1 MSSKSLGT
9 LTLDLIAKI
18 DGWAS
23 GMDKADRATADF
35 QRKTAKRRR
44 EIEASF
50 KGMGAGIAAGF
61 ATIGGG
67 ALLMRFIEETKQAQ
81 AEQAQLAAV
90 LQSTG
95 NAAGYSQQR
104 LNEMADAFSKN
115 SNFDGGQINEAQT
128 RLLSYT
134 GVVGDVFPRAMQNAI
149 DMAERM
155 GMQVS
160 QAAETVG
167 KALDVPSQGMSAL
180 SKQGFRFTDAQKEL
194 VKELEATGKTA
205 EAQAIIL
212 ESMEGSY
219 AGAAAAARDTLGG
232 ALADLQKS
240 FKDAITGDD
249 DSAQAMTE
257 AVQEL
262 ADTMRSDGV
271 KQGFAAI
278 TSGLVNVA
286 TKAAE
291 GIAFL
296 NNFGVALGQTIGRW
310 VAGSDDPAQR
320 LRDKAAELE
329 KEAARL
335 NSNKLVPVLGRVFG
349 DGDKRAL
356 AAMKEA
362 AALRQQAFEFERDFK
377 AKLPD
382 PVTVDL
388 SPDMPVASPS
398 PTGTTDKGDKKN
410 GANDAAAL
418 ARAEFKSYLDEI
430 KRQTATMLDVLD
442 ERQTRLDMQQEQGLL
457 SIAAFYGEKT
467 AIEQQALAAKLQ
479 GVDAEIA
486 AQQKFIASAG
496 KDTDRLGAQSKL
508 NDLLDERNKLQRAGA
523 LELEK
528 LGVAEAKAM
537 KDLMQQAEDVK
548 VRLLEMNG
556 QLGEAARLRAEAGSA
571 ELLAKFDRNGM
582 QQAAKDLRE
591 IVEAEKAQGRL
602 NELKR
607 EFGLINDQLGRAEG
621 LINAER
627 QAGTISEIESMGK
640 AGVARRQA
648 IAQLEEQLA
657 LYMGTNEASKNPEAV
672 AAIQQMQVELAG
684 LKAVAEPLAA
694 QFQDMFKGSF
704 EDAFSSLISGSKN
717 AKDAFKDMADSI
729 VQQISRMAAQQI
741 ATKLF
746 SQGGLFG
753 GVGGMVANMF
763 LPKYA
768 VGSSY
773 IANDQVAMLHQ
784 GERVL
789 TAKENREFTAGGGM
803 GGGQIVNNNFTITGE
818 TSRQTQLQ
826 IASAAASGLARAQR
840 RNG

>member
-104 LNEMADAFSKN
+104 LNEMADAFAKT
-115 SNFDGGQINEAQT
+115 SNFDSGEITTGIT
-128 RLLSYT
+128 RMLSYA
-134 GVVGDVFPRAMQNAI
+134 GVAGETLPKAMQATI
-149 DMAERM
+149 DMATRL
-155 GMQVS
+155 GMEVS
-160 QAAETVG
+160 QASELVG
-167 KALDVPSQGMSAL
+167 KALDVPSQGMTAL
-180 SKQGFRFTDAQKEL
+180 TKQGFKFTDAQKEMA
-194 VKELEATGKTA
+194 KELEQTGRKA

-212 ESMEGSY
+212 GEMGFAY
-219 AGAAAAARDTLGG
+219 DGAAAAARDTLGG

-249 DSAQAMTE
+249 DSAQAMKE

-296 NNFGVALGQTIGRW
+296 NNFGVALGQTIGKW

-335 NSNKLVPVLGRVFG
+335 NSNKVVPVLGRVFG

-362 AALRQQAFEFERDFK
+362 VALRQQAFEFERDFK

-388 SPDMPVASPS
+388 SPDMPVAPQS
-398 PTGTTDKGDKKN
+398 PTGTTDKGGKKG

-457 SIAAFYGEKT
+457 SIAAFYSEKT

-508 NDLLDERNKLQRAGA
+508 NDLYDERNKLQRQGA
-523 LELEK
+523 LEMEK

-537 KDLMQQAEDVK
+537 KDLQRDAEDVRI
-548 VRLLEMNG
+548 RLMEMNG
-556 QLGEAARLRAEAGSA
+556 QLGEAARLRANMGSA
-571 ELLAKFDRNGM
+571 DQIAKFELNGM
-582 QQAAKDLRE
+582 PDAADNLRKINE
-591 IVEAEKAQGRL
+591 MEAAQGRL

-657 LYMGTNEASKNPEAV
+657 LYMAMNAASSSPEV
-672 AAIQQMQVELAG
+672 IAAIQQMQVELAG

-729 VQQISRMAAQQI
+729 VQQISRMAAQNI
-741 ATKLF
+741 A
-746 SQGGLFG
+746 SGLFG
-753 GVGGMVANMF
+753 AGGIGGGLGSLISGMF
-763 LPKYA
+763 GYA

-818 TSRQTQLQ
+818 ATRQTQQQ
-826 IASAAASGLARAQR
+826 IASAAALGLARAQR

>member
-23 GMDKADRATADF
+23 GMDKADRATAEF
-35 QRKTAKRRR
+35 QRKTAKRRK

-167 KALDVPSQGMSAL
+167 KALDVPSQGMSVL

-249 DSAQAMTE
+249 DSAQAMKDE
-257 AVQEL
+257 IQDL
-262 ADTMRSDGV
+262 ADMMRSDETKSAFASMV
-271 KQGFAAI
+271 AMLAWVAKAAI
-278 TSGLVNVA
+278 GTVNAITTLSG
-286 TKAAE
+286 
-291 GIAFL
+291 GIASL
-296 NNFGVALGQTIGRW
+296 TGGTADYPKMVEEKYK
-310 VAGSDDPAQR
+310 
-320 LRDKAAELE
+320 KAVWKSENYVNKGEREAAA
-329 KEAARL
+329 KEAAQL
-335 NSNKLVPVLGRVFG
+335 KKELDF
-349 DGDKRAL
+349 L
-356 AAMKEA
+356 AAGGYGSSKSG
-362 AALRQQAFEFERDFK
+362 LEFK
-377 AKLPD
+377 
-382 PVTVDL
+382 
-388 SPDMPVASPS
+388 PDMFVGPPE
-398 PTGTTDKGDKKN
+398 PKDKKDKKEKS
-410 GANDAAAL
+410 GKSGGGDAAAL

-556 QLGEAARLRAEAGSA
+556 QLGEAARLRAAAGSA
-571 ELLAKFDRNGM
+571 EQLTKFNQNGLQEAADNLRLL
-582 QQAAKDLRE
+582 
-591 IVEAEKAQGRL
+591 VENEEAQGRL

-607 EFGLINDQLGRAEG
+607 EFGLINDQLGRDEG
-621 LINAER
+621 FINAAR
-627 QAGTISEIESMGK
+627 QAGTISEMEALGQ
-640 AGVARRQA
+640 AGQARQLA

-657 LYMGTNEASKNPEAV
+657 LYMAMNAASSSPEV
-672 AAIQQMQVELAG
+672 IAAIQQMQVELAG

-704 EDAFSSLISGSKN
+704 EDAFSSIVSRSKE

-818 TSRQTQLQ
+818 ATRQTQLQ